1 MKKIS
6 LPASIEQLNF
16 VNTKLKEIM
25 QGDLAP
31 LLHKI
36 ELVVEELLTNV
47 CYYAYDGKQGN
58 AEFICGKVSFDS
70 TPYVMIQISDKGKPF
85 DPFLES
91 KEPDLNLDIE
101 NRLIGGLGIHFV
113 KEIASHYA
121 YARIEN
127 TNVVTIYFALNS

>member
-47 CYYAYDGKQGN
+47 CRSEERRVGK
-58 AEFICGKVSFDS
+58 EC
-70 TPYVMIQISDKGKPF
+70 
-85 DPFLES
+85 
-91 KEPDLNLDIE
+91 
-101 NRLIGGLGIHFV
+101 
-113 KEIASHYA
+113 
-121 YARIEN
+121 
-127 TNVVTIYFALNS
+127 